1 MQYQQTSVKGH
12 FDMKA
17 EIINPFLE
25 SARIV
30 IEQVICISP
39 STGDLGIKNIEIA
52 KGDIWIQVGM
62 TGQLTGNVV
71 FGLKETVALKIV
83 SAMMGGFVITEMD
96 EMGKSAISELSNM
109 ISGNASTILY
119 NQGVNVDITPPKIVS
134 PQEHPLFFS
143 KKALSIPLMMAG
155 IGELDIQVM
164 IS

>member
-1 MQYQQTSVKGH
+1 
-12 FDMKA
+12 MKT

-30 IEQVICISP
+30 IEQVIRVSP
-39 STGDLGIKNIEIA
+39 STGNLTVKIIEIV

-62 TGQLTGNVV
+62 TGQLSGNVV
-71 FGLKETVALKIV
+71 FGLKESVALKIV
-83 SAMMGGFVITEMD
+83 SAMMGGTILTKMN

-109 ISGNASTILY
+109 ISGNASTILF
-119 NQGVNVDITPPKIVS
+119 NQGVNVDITPPVIVN
-134 PQEHPLFFS
+134 PQENPLFFS
-143 KKALSIPLMMAG
+143 KKALSIPLMMDG

>member
-1 MQYQQTSVKGH
+1 
-12 FDMKA
+12 MKA

-30 IEQVICISP
+30 IEQVIQVSP
-39 STGDLGIKNIEIA
+39 STGNLGIKNIEIV

-71 FGLKETVALKIV
+71 FGLKEIVALKIV
-83 SAMMGGFVITEMD
+83 SVMMGGVPILKEMD
-96 EMGKSAISELSNM
+96 EMGQSAISELGNM
-109 ISGNASTILY
+109 ISGNASTILS

-134 PQEHPLFFS
+134 PQDNPLFFS
-143 KKALSIPLMMAG
+143 KKALSIPLMMDG